1 MSPNNNALITHREL
15 LVHLARL
22 LEKNQVTEGIDRIP
36 LIMRPKKKQNIRC
49 CVHKDRAV
57 LKYKLMAMLGF
68 DVNDETDELT
78 SLAQYAEWHNL
89 ARNASDKMMTVVDEA
104 CSACVKNNYMV
115 TNMCR
120 GCDARTCMVNCPKK
134 CISFDN
140 GSAVINH
147 DECVNC
153 GLCMKNCAFHAIVY
167 VPVPCEESCPVS
179 AIQKNE
185 EGIEFI
191 NFNKC
196 IYCGKCITTCPFGAI
211 VEKTNLPEIFQSL
224 KSEVQ
229 TTALIAPAIAG
240 QFKAT
245 FGQIVDGL
253 LQLGFDKVVEVAE
266 GAELTIEHEYNEL
279 KSRIEQGEPFVTNS
293 CCPAYTKLINLHL
306 PNLKP
311 YQSSSLTPL
320 QYTAK
325 LEKETHPNTTT
336 VFIGPCISKRFEAHH
351 DPNVDFMLSF
361 EELGTT
367 LIAKKIEIAHCKEAN
382 LSTAVSESARLFP
395 VSGGVSQ
402 ALKKRTENTID
413 LQEEVINGIDR
424 ESIKALKKFVKN
436 PQDHLFLEVMC
447 CTDGCVGGCNTI
459 ARPAI
464 AKRQINIL
472 FPSNR

>member
-22 LEKNQVTEGIDRIP
+22 LEKNQVAEGIDRIP

-89 ARNASDKMMTVVDEA
+89 ERNASDKMMTVVDEA

-134 CISFDN
+134 CISFAN

-191 NFNKC
+191 NFDKC
-196 IYCGKCITTCPFGAI
+196 IYCGKCITACPFGAI
-211 VEKTNLPEIFQSL
+211 VEKTNLPEIYRAL
-224 KSEVQ
+224 KAENQ
-229 TTALIAPAIAG
+229 TVALIAPALAG

-245 FGQIVDGL
+245 FGQIVSSL
-253 LQLGFDKVVEVAE
+253 MQMGFNEVVEVAE
-266 GAELTIEHEYNEL
+266 GADITIKHEFNEL
-279 KSRIEQGEPFVTNS
+279 KMRTKQGEPFITNS
-293 CCPAYTKLINLHL
+293 CCPAYSKLIDLHV
-306 PNLKP
+306 PDLKA

-320 QYTAK
+320 QYTAQ
-325 LEKETHPNTTT
+325 LEKKSHPKATT
-336 VFIGPCISKRFEAHH
+336 VFIGPCISKRLEAHH

-361 EELGTT
+361 EELGAA
-367 LIAKKIEIAHCKEAN
+367 LIAKNIEVAHCEN
-382 LSTAVSESARLFP
+382 SILSTKISDSARQFP

-402 ALKKRTENTID
+402 ALKKYAGNSFDIK
-413 LQEEVINGIDR
+413 EEIINGIDK
-424 ESIKALKKFVKN
+424 ESIKAVKKFLKN
-436 PQDHLFLEVMC
+436 PQEHHFLEVMC

-459 ARPAI
+459 ARPTI
-464 AKRQINIL
+464 AKNQIHLL
-472 FPSNR
+472 FPSKL